1 MKIEENVGVAC
12 VLKELFLGREE
23 VGVGAG
29 LTALR
34 LLSLVAPRGCYQQ
47 YVKHYK

>member
-23 VGVGAG
+23 VGGG
-29 LTALR
+29 R
-34 LLSLVAPRGCYQQ
+34 LN
-47 YVKHYK
+47 YV